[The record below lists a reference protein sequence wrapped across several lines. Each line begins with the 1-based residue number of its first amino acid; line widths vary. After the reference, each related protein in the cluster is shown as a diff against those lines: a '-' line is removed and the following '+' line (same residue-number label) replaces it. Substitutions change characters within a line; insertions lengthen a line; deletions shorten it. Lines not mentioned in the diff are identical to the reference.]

1 MLGRSAIDA
10 TASTKMRMPPT
21 LVGRTIMMKAPM
33 LALLSLALGTA
44 SVALAQEPVQ
54 LKFSR
59 VVDLTLPIESNMAP
73 IPGFK
78 AYAENPSRVNVISS
92 ITETQKEALRAEG
105 MTLSGNH
112 EVNNRAMIT
121 VLSILVH
128 NGTHIDAPRHMV
140 EKGTPIDQMPVSQ
153 FVKEGVLINLPG
165 KGPNSVVTVKD
176 VAESGV
182 EIRPN
187 TIVMINTGW
196 TDTMWGKPGFWE
208 QMPYLERGVAEYV
221 ANKGAA
227 GLAIDV
233 FPEKPLWRG
242 VKLDPGEVWIANH
255 LALMQKNLP
264 LIQFVTNL
272 SQIGNNRFTVVAIP
286 LAIKGGD
293 ASPVRVVALVE

>member
-1 MLGRSAIDA
+1 
-10 TASTKMRMPPT
+10 
-21 LVGRTIMMKAPM
+21 MMKARM
-33 LALLSLALGTA
+33 LILLSLALGTA
-44 SVALAQEPVQ
+44 SAALAQEPVQ

-92 ITETQKEALRAEG
+92 ITEAQKEALRAEG
-105 MTLSGNH
+105 MLLSSNH

-153 FVKEGVLINLPG
+153 FVKEGVLISLPD

-176 VAESGV
+176 IAESGV

-196 TDTMWGKPGFWE
+196 TDRMWGKPGFWE

-242 VKLDPGEVWIANH
+242 VKLEPGEVWIANH
-255 LALMQKNLP
+255 LALMRKNLP

-272 SQIGNNRFTVVAIP
+272 SQIGNNRFTVVAMP

>member
-1 MLGRSAIDA
+1 M
-10 TASTKMRMPPT
+10 
-21 LVGRTIMMKAPM
+21 IMMKPRM
-33 LALLSLALGTA
+33 LVLVSLVWGTT

-78 AYAENPSRVNVISS
+78 AYADNPSRVNVISS
-92 ITETQKEALRAEG
+92 ITEAQKEAQRAEG
-105 MTLSGNH
+105 MTLSSNH

-140 EKGTPIDQMPVSQ
+140 EKGIPIDQMPVSQ

-165 KGPNSVVTVKD
+165 KGPNSVVTVKE

-196 TDTMWGKPGFWE
+196 TDRMWGKPGFWE

-221 ANKGAA
+221 ATKGAA

-255 LALMQKNLP
+255 LALMQRNLP

-272 SQIGNNRFTVVAIP
+272 SQIGNGRFTVVAIP

-293 ASPVRVVALVE
+293 ASPVRVIALVE